1 MFKYPILSP
10 SLDGQEFIVIGIVTK
25 KKSKK
30 VLKPK
35 LCTLWSKV
43 KTKQKNK
50 NQHLITEVK

>member
-1 MFKYPILSP
+1 MFKYPILST
-10 SLDGQEFIVIGIVTK
+10 SLDGQVFTVIGIVTK

-43 KTKQKNK
+43 KQKQN
-50 NQHLITEVK
+50 NNNT